1 MLIRSSTLVTPTS
14 LSCTE
19 ALSQYVSAKKNGK
32 KPTDGH
38 QEIGRFIAWLGRERA
53 VTSLA
58 PAEIA
63 DYAQYVGLGGSD
75 AGVRLSPVKEFLA
88 FLKTQGWIE
97 ASLATHLRIPRN
109 RKTTSG
115 NSKTVMFDD
124 APSTQLSQQGYERL
138 VAQLDELKIDRVT
151 VVEDIKYAMEDKDFR
166 ENSPLDAAKER
177 QGLIES
183 KIRELEDTLS
193 RVEIITQKGRK
204 AQQAKVSMGCTV
216 TLKSGDSG
224 KKILYTLVDVREAD
238 VSAGKISTQSP
249 VGQALL
255 DRRVGEDI
263 SINVP
268 KGTVSYR
275 IEKIGG

>member
-1 MLIRSSTLVTPTS
+1 MVTPTD

-75 AGVRLSPVKEFLA
+75 AGMRLSPVKEFLT
-88 FLKTQGWIE
+88 FLKTQGWIQT
-97 ASLATHLRIPRN
+97 SLATHLRIPRH
-109 RKTTSG
+109 RKSASG
-115 NSKTVMFDD
+115 NSKTVMIDD

-193 RVEIITQKGRK
+193 RVEIITQRGRK

-216 TLKSGDSG
+216 TLKTDAG

-268 KGTVSYR
+268 KGTVSYK